1 MYGNKSDLK
10 KRLRSVG
17 IGTVTVNQKK
27 LRLGNAKTNDLLKI
41 AISEELI

>member
-17 IGTVTVNQKK
+17 INTVTVNQKK
-27 LRLGNAKTNDLLKI
+27 MRLGNAKTNDLLKLVV
-41 AISEELI
+41 ENGLI